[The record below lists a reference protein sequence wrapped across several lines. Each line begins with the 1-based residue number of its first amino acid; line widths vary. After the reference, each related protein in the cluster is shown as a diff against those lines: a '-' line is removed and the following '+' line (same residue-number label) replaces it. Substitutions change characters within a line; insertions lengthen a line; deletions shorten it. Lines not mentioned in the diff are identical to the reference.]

1 MGLGMSDRRVLLG
14 LLAALGFFNPMAAE
28 AEPIRVALLP
38 IVVHSASG
46 DSDYLSEGLVAMLA
60 ARLEQAGGIQV
71 IRMPRDARST
81 SDPEVAVEVVSGT
94 DADFVVF
101 GSFTQFGSGASL
113 DVRCGRVAAD
123 PKDGQPPARQVFI
136 QSGDLGEI
144 IPQLDDLAGRIALY
158 VKNGGSTL
166 AASGTGDAPPGSS
179 LADLERRVQRLE
191 REVREARES
200 GEADPGT
207 GAP

>member
-1 MGLGMSDRRVLLG
+1 LSVFDRRVLLG
-14 LLAALGFFNPMAAE
+14 LLAALWFFDPLVAE

-71 IRMPRDARST
+71 IRMQRNSRST
-81 SDPEVAVEVVSGT
+81 SDPEAAVEVARGT
-94 DADFVVF
+94 EAEFVVF

-113 DVRCGRVAAD
+113 DVRCGRVAAGPELD
-123 PKDGQPPARQVFI
+123 QPSTRQVFI
-136 QSGDLGEI
+136 QSGDLAEI

-158 VKNGGSTL
+158 VKEGGTTP
-166 AASGTGDAPPGSS
+166 APAGGGEARSGQS
-179 LADLERRVQRLE
+179 LVDLERRVERLE
-191 REVREARES
+191 QEVLKAR
-200 GEADPGT
+200 DPGE
-207 GAP
+207 GEPDSGGP